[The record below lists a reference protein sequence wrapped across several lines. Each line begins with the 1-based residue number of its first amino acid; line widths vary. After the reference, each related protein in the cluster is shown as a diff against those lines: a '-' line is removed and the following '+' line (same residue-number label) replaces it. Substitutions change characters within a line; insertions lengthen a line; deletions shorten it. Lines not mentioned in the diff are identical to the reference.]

1 VYLVDCLVNGGVVK
15 AAMNPVNAKISEEKE
30 RGNSQGHI
38 GDPTIRGSTFVK

>member
-1 VYLVDCLVNGGVVK
+1 MK